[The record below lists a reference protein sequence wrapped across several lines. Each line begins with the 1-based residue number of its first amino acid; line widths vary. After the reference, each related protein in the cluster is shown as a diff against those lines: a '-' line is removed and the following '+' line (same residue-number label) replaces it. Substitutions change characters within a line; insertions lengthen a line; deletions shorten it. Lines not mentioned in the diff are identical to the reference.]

1 MVGTSR
7 YSSKSRLV
15 GGEDSFVIGGVPRE
29 EGPIV
34 DAALTSRDM
43 EGATVDEDAMAPVVA
58 VATAAVAAL
67 FVLLLAVVDFG
78 LNVGFLLGM
87 AAAEPVY
94 G

>member
-1 MVGTSR
+1 MSFV
-7 YSSKSRLV
+7 V
-15 GGEDSFVIGGVPRE
+15 GGVVREGGPM
-29 EGPIV
+29 V

-43 EGATVDEDAMAPVVA
+43 VGGVVDEDAIAPVVA
-58 VATAAVAAL
+58 TPTVAAAAL
-67 FVLLLAVVDFG
+67 FVLLLADVDFA